1 MIHKVTFVYRPLED
15 RICIN
20 AATPTGE
27 TLRLWLTRRLACHLI
42 PHLPA
47 VNELAD
53 SAHSEG
59 STGAA
64 TDQTKDAVSGGA
76 SAVEC
81 DAGSED
87 FLIVS
92 IDVKHR
98 EEQWSLVFKDADDHH
113 RAAMTLGLDGGPQIA
128 DALNTCFQ
136 VAGWSTGDW
145 GESPPGLEASDS
157 AKVTIH

>member
-1 MIHKVTFVYRPLED
+1 MTFVYRPVED

-47 VNELAD
+47 VNKLAD
-53 SAHSEG
+53 SAHLEG
-59 STGAA
+59 STGTA
-64 TDQTKDAVSGGA
+64 TDQTKGAVSGGA

-81 DAGSED
+81 DAGSEQ

-92 IDVKHR
+92 IDMKHR
-98 EEQWSLVFKDADDHH
+98 EEQWSLVFKDVDDDH
-113 RAAMTLGLDGGPQIA
+113 RAAMTLGFDGRRQIA
-128 DALNTCFQ
+128 DALSTCFRT
-136 VAGWSTGDW
+136 AGWSAAELGKSVPQLDATSLD
-145 GESPPGLEASDS
+145 D
-157 AKVTIH
+157 VTVH